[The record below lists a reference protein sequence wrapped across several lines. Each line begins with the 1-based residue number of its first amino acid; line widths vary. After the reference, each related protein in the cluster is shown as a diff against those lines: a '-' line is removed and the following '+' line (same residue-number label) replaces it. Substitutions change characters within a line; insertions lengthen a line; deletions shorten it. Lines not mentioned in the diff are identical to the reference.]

1 MGPKSNRISIL
12 IRRDLSALNVFLSL
26 CAPTKERP
34 CEDIVRR
41 WLSAS
46 QEKSF
51 DQKPDSLSL

>member
-1 MGPKSNRISIL
+1 MGPKSSRISVLLRI
-12 IRRDLSALNVFLSL
+12 DLSALNVFLSL

-46 QEKSF
+46 QEESF
-51 DQKPDSLSL
+51 DQKPDLLSL